1 MEYRVW
7 YYLQHTLSGREP
19 SLRSEKFKQ
28 IYNESEQINHLICWY
43 LCQICSGYSPQGR
56 LIVLGEEKA
65 GALESAQVILH
76 CRFAPHPLSLRRG
89 YLPIPLVPTIRRQV
103 KQLSGLAS

>member
-7 YYLQHTLSGREP
+7 YYLQHTSSGREP

-65 GALESAQVILH
+65 GALKSGAGH
-76 CRFAPHPLSLRRG
+76 TPLSLRATS
-89 YLPIPLVPTIRRQV
+89 PISKERISPNSFSPHNPPTS
-103 KQLSGLAS
+103 KTT

>member
-7 YYLQHTLSGREP
+7 YYLQHTSSGREP

-65 GALESAQVILH
+65 GALESGAGH
-76 CRFAPHPLSLRRG
+76 TPLSLRATS
-89 YLPIPLVPTIRRQV
+89 PISKERISPNSFSPHNPPTS
-103 KQLSGLAS
+103 KTT